1 MADSVEP
8 DKSDEYTG
16 GGFTADV
23 VSMEEAR
30 QKLLEVKAY
39 FQAKTDRLAALPGAL
54 DDAFFRGNAGETG
67 QFQRSYQA
75 FGREWCDQFSRM
87 LVLERRF
94 VDLINEH
101 GEALKQAIKMYSE
114 ADDAAR
120 TKLESILGTMP

>member
-1 MADSVEP
+1 MDP
-8 DKSDEYTG
+8 DTSDEHTR

-54 DDAFFRGNAGETG
+54 DDAFFRGHAGETG
-67 QFQRSYQA
+67 QYQRSYQA
-75 FGREWCDQFSRM
+75 FGREWDNQFSRM
-87 LVLERRF
+87 LVLEQRF

-101 GEALKQAIKMYSE
+101 GAALKQAIAMYSE

-120 TKLESILGTMP
+120 TTLESILGRMP